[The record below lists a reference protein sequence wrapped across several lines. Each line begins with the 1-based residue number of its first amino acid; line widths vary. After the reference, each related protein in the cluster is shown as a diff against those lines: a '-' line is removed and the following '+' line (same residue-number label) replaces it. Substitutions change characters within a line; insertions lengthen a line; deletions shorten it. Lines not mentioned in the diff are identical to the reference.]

1 MPGVTNVA
9 PDGPGPVVDL
19 TALRRAYA
27 DTGLTEADLVG
38 DPMDQLQRWLAD
50 VVAAGITEPNAMVVA
65 TVDPDGAP
73 SARMVLLKGLDSRGP
88 VFFTNL
94 GSRKGLAIA
103 HEARVSIVFPWHP
116 IERQVRV
123 EGVAEQVSAEE
134 TRAYFDSRP
143 FGSRIGAWAS
153 PQSRVVPDRADLDRR
168 WTEAASR
175 FPEGSE
181 VPVPPEWGGIRVRP
195 TAVEFWQ
202 GRSDRMHDRLR
213 YRRTSDGW
221 AVERLAP

>member
-1 MPGVTNVA
+1 MTNVA
-9 PDGPGPVVDL
+9 PDGPGPVVDVA
-19 TALRRAYA
+19 ALRRAYA
-27 DTGLTEADLVG
+27 DTGLTEADLVP
-38 DPMDQLQRWLAD
+38 DPMDQLERWLAD

-94 GSRKGLAIA
+94 GSRKGVAIA

-116 IERQVRV
+116 IERQVRI
-123 EGVAEQVSAEE
+123 EGVASQVSAEE

-153 PQSRVVPDRADLDRR
+153 PQSRVVPDRGDLDRR
-168 WTEAASR
+168 WAEAASR
-175 FPEGSE
+175 FPEGSD

-195 TAVEFWQ
+195 TEVEFWQ

-221 AVERLAP
+221 AVDRLAP

>member
-1 MPGVTNVA
+1 MAGVTNVA
-9 PDGPGPVVDL
+9 PDGPLPVVDVA
-19 TALRRAYA
+19 ALRRAYA
-27 DTGLTEADLVG
+27 DTGLSEADLVA
-38 DPMDQLQRWLAD
+38 DPMEQLQRWLAD
-50 VVAAGITEPNAMVVA
+50 VVAAGIVEPNAMVVA

-94 GSRKGLAIA
+94 SSRKGVAIA
-103 HEARVSIVFPWHP
+103 HEARVAIVFPWHP

-134 TRAYFDSRP
+134 TQAYFDSRP
-143 FGSRIGAWAS
+143 FGSRVGAWAS
-153 PQSRVVPDRADLDRR
+153 PQSRVVPDRGDLDRR
-168 WTEAASR
+168 WSEAAAR

-202 GRSDRMHDRLR
+202 GRSDRMHDRLQ
-213 YRRTSDGW
+213 YRCTSDGW
-221 AVERLAP
+221 TVERLAP